1 MLLFVFNFT
10 EIKIYNN
17 KKGKSNMRLNLHE
30 IQYRLRNDYRF
41 KKRLRKIVLL
51 GGAAVILVALLGIVA
66 LVFFS
71 SAIISFLFAHAPGLF
86 EIGFNYVRGFASSL
100 MQEDLTSILNSFGTG
115 ANVNE
120 MKNLVNQYFN
130 QLGSNTAIDFQNFS
144 NFITTVKN
152 SLIDSQITATE
163 LDLVKKLI
171 LN

>member
-1 MLLFVFNFT
+1 
-10 EIKIYNN
+10 
-17 KKGKSNMRLNLHE
+17 MRIDLDNIH
-30 IQYRLRNDYRF
+30 YRIRNDYRF
-41 KKRLRKIVLL
+41 KKRLRNILLL
-51 GGAAVILVALLGIVA
+51 GGAGLIFITLFGIVA

-71 SAIISFLFAHAPGLF
+71 SAIISFLFANVPGLF

-100 MQEDLTSILNSFGTG
+100 MQNDLAAILNSFGAG

-152 SLIDSQITATE
+152 SLTDNQITTTE